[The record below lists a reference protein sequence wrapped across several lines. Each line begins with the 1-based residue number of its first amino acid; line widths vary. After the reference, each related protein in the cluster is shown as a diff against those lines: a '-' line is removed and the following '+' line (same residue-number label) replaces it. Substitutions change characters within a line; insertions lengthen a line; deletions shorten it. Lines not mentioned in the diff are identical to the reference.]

1 VGPGVLD
8 SSALLA
14 VIQSE
19 PGSDI
24 VIPLLLDSI
33 ISVVNAAEV
42 QAKLVR
48 CGEDPDIAW
57 ELATDG
63 IGQIVPFDAV
73 QAKLCGSL
81 ITRTKVAGLSAGDR
95 ACLALA
101 ITLGLPV
108 YTADRAWSRVNVG
121 CDIRLIR

>member
-1 VGPGVLD
+1 MEPGVLD
-8 SSALLA
+8 ASALLT
-14 VIQSE
+14 VIHKE
-19 PGSDI
+19 AGSN
-24 VIPLLLDSI
+24 VVLPLLLDSV

-48 CGEDPDIAW
+48 AGEDPDVAW
-57 ELATDG
+57 DLTTG
-63 IGQIVPFDAV
+63 MVGSTISFDAV

-81 ITRTKVAGLSAGDR
+81 IAYTKKAGLSAGDR

-101 ITLGLPV
+101 ITMGLPV
-108 YTADRAWSRVNVG
+108 YTTDRAWSRVNVG